1 MAGAINGGTSVARRY
16 RGRRSVR
23 HTGGMTRLVVA
34 ALAVIAALAGACAG
48 PAATAR
54 DRGGVTDPV
63 MVDPWAAVAAA
74 PADAP
79 PSAVATRALA
89 DRACPKVAAPYFYRI
104 EKGGKVSHILGTR
117 HLGVSLDKMPA
128 SVVAAI
134 RSAAVAVFEVA
145 PGDEAERP
153 APSGP
158 PLPARLGPELWGRY
172 RRLVGQA
179 NARGVEHGAP
189 SDAIITLIA
198 LYEHKLTS
206 LDLELEQVAVSAKIP
221 TQGLESAAFQQRL
234 LGELLDV
241 RMLRAA
247 IAETPD
253 RAALERDAAEDLREY
268 CAGTDETPG
277 VDDRERARLRA
288 AGFSEAEIDRMDQR
302 LIFERNAAWIPQL
315 ERILDGGG
323 AFIAVGADH
332 LTGARGV
339 IALLAARGYRA
350 TRVAP

>member
-1 MAGAINGGTSVARRY
+1 VCGRDRGGAIASVGGCAILA
-16 RGRRSVR
+16 
-23 HTGGMTRLVVA
+23 GMTRLVVA

-48 PAATAR
+48 PAATTR
-54 DRGGVTDPV
+54 DRGGGTDPV
-63 MVDPWAAVAAA
+63 MVDPWAAA
-74 PADAP
+74 PADEP

-104 EKGGKVSHILGTR
+104 EKDGKASYILGTR

-128 SVVAAI
+128 SVVGAI
-134 RSAAVAVFEVA
+134 RGATVAVFEVA
-145 PGDEAERP
+145 PGDDAERP
-153 APSGP
+153 APGGP
-158 PLPARLGPELWGRY
+158 PLPERLGPALWGRY
-172 RRLVGQA
+172 RRLVGRA
-179 NARGVEHGAP
+179 NARVVERGAP
-189 SDAIITLIA
+189 SDAIITMIA
-198 LYEHKLTS
+198 LYEHKLAA
-206 LDLELEQVAVSAKIP
+206 LDVELQQVAARAKIP

-234 LGELLDV
+234 IGELLDL

-247 IAETPD
+247 IAGTPD
-253 RAALERDAAEDLREY
+253 RAALERDATEDLREY
-268 CAGTDETPG
+268 CVGTDETPG
-277 VDDRERARLRA
+277 VDGRERAQLRA
-288 AGFSEAEIDRMDQR
+288 AGYSEAEIDRLDQR

-332 LTGARGV
+332 LTGPRGV